1 MLQSLLAAALLVPA
15 SGAALDPVAAARQ
28 QFEQLDSYR
37 VTLRSSTA
45 QHPTQIIRYAYR
57 KPGFVRMEFIAPHPG
72 ALLIY
77 SPHSGKV
84 RLWPFGQRARAAL
97 TLAPDNPLIRGP
109 YGRSVERSDVGAL
122 LRNVQALQAGGDT
135 ELRGM
140 ETVGRWNARQ
150 LVVTGAPGK
159 TVDGVHRFQLWLAEG
174 SLFPVK
180 VASFGLDDE
189 ALETVLM
196 DDVEIGV
203 PFAADFFQP

>member
-1 MLQSLLAAALLVPA
+1 MLRALLAAALLVPA

-37 VTLRSSTA
+37 VTLRSSAA
-45 QHPTQIIRYAYR
+45 QRPAQIIRYAYR

-77 SPHSGKV
+77 SPHSGQV
-84 RLWPFGQRARAAL
+84 RLWPFGQRAFAAL
-97 TLAPDNPLIRGP
+97 TLAPDHPLIRGP
-109 YGRSVERSDVGAL
+109 YGRSVDRSDVGAL
-122 LRNVQALQAGGDT
+122 LRNVQALQAGGAT
-135 ELRGM
+135 ELRGE

-150 LVVTGAPGK
+150 VVVTGAPGK
-159 TVDGVHRFQLWLAEG
+159 AVDGVHRFQLWLAEG

-196 DDVEIGV
+196 DDVEVDV

>member
-1 MLQSLLAAALLVPA
+1 MLWPLLAAALLVPA
-15 SGAALDPVAAARQ
+15 SAATLDPVAAARQ

-37 VTLRSSTA
+37 VTLRSSA
-45 QHPTQIIRYAYR
+45 PQRPTQVIRYAYR
-57 KPGFVRMEFIAPHPG
+57 KPGFVRMEFVTPHAG

-77 SPHSGKV
+77 SPHSGQV
-84 RLWPFGQRARAAL
+84 RLWPFGQRAFAAL
-97 TLAPDNPLIRGP
+97 TLAPDHPLIRGP
-109 YGRSVERSDVGAL
+109 YGRSVDRSDAGAL
-122 LRNVQALQAGGDT
+122 LRNVQALQVGGDT
-135 ELRGM
+135 ELRSM
-140 ETVGRWNARQ
+140 ETVGHWNARQ

-180 VASFGLDDE
+180 VASFGLDAE

-196 DDVEIGV
+196 DDVEINV